1 MSFLLFLCPII
12 DYRPHYLPNKK
23 KKEKKKKK
31 GKWWRDGP
39 SPCHTLVCLAIIKEG
54 APMTL

>member
-31 GKWWRDGP
+31 RKMVERW
-39 SPCHTLVCLAIIKEG
+39 AIPLSHAG
-54 APMTL
+54 VSRHN